1 MTLPAGWVV
10 IPVAGQDINALL
22 GLLGQ
27 AQPQVAELIRQ
38 YLAISGASVSTVAAD
53 PRGALTGLP
62 PSAIVLLQPTL
73 GFSLDLAGGVVA
85 TAISQVPGVGA
96 VERQKVA
103 LPAGEAIR
111 LSYEVAATAAPGQP
125 PINARLIQYL
135 FVRGNQGYLLTF
147 TTLSNQ
153 VDRDLP
159 VFDAI
164 AGSVTFP

>member
-85 TAISQVPGVGA
+85 TATI
-96 VERQKVA
+96 
-103 LPAGEAIR
+103 
-111 LSYEVAATAAPGQP
+111 AATTAAARFMRRPRSPG
-125 PINARLIQYL
+125 
-135 FVRGNQGYLLTF
+135 RGRG
-147 TTLSNQ
+147 TLRS
-153 VDRDLP
+153 
-159 VFDAI
+159 
-164 AGSVTFP
+164 G